1 MNDDRIIRYITRQLD
16 EATKTIGGPVLDR
29 LLESRRKAL
38 LSRST
43 TSVMR
48 LSSSIGAVGGDH
60 HHHHHPSFLFKWG
73 SALLLISAFTIGGI
87 HYWQQQMDQD
97 EEIGQLDANLLA
109 GDIAPQ
115 DLSSQEFGSWL
126 SENP

>member
-1 MNDDRIIRYITRQLD
+1 MNDDRIIRYITHQLD

-38 LSRST
+38 LSKST

-48 LSSSIGAVGGDH
+48 LSSSMGAVGGD
-60 HHHHHPSFLFKWG
+60 HHHHPSFLFKWG
-73 SALLLISAFTIGGI
+73 SALLLISVFTIGGI

-115 DLSSQEFGSWL
+115 DLSSKEFGSWL
-126 SENP
+126 SESP